1 MALLSGDAAY
11 LRCIALLRRRQHA
24 VIGRQSDAPHPH
36 AVEDLAVT
44 EAVAKGQLR
53 TPGRQGP
60 LQVRGG
66 VLIRQQTATG
76 SPGLAALV
84 AQAPVAEV
92 DAAVEAQ
99 VTPTVPRP
107 RRHRCGAEGVIEQRN
122 VEPSVP
128 AGRVNVTARGTAEVG
143 LGDTDV
149 ECQGLGVELAAGQGD
164 PLGKFTALR
173 VGATFVRWQHDSE
186 LGKFQRA
193 HARLDI
199 VLPLPGDKADFTAPR
214 GLPIEHHIHT
224 VDARRQCIARIETRN
239 IHGSGKATG
248 ERLDIKQQWRG
259 LGRQA

>member
-1 MALLSGDAAY
+1 MY

-76 SPGLAALV
+76 NPGLAALV

-99 VTPTVPRP
+99 VTPTFPRP
-107 RRHRCGAEGVIEQRN
+107 RSHRCGAEGVIEQRN
-122 VEPSVP
+122 VEPLVP
-128 AGRVNVTARGTAEVG
+128 TGRVNVTARGSAEVS
-143 LGDTDV
+143 LRDIDV
-149 ECQGLGVELAAGQGD
+149 ERQRLNVELAAGQGD

-173 VGATFVRWQHDSE
+173 VGAAFVRWQHDSE
-186 LGKFQRA
+186 LGKFQGA
-193 HARLDI
+193 HARLDV
-199 VLPLPGDKADFTAPR
+199 VLVITRDKADFTAPR
-214 GLPIEHHIHT
+214 GLPIEEYIHT
-224 VDARRQCIARIETRN
+224 IDTRRQCIARIETRN
-239 IHGSGKATG
+239 IHRRGQAGGK
-248 ERLDIKQQWRG
+248 RLDIKQ
-259 LGRQA
+259 